1 MTQPAQGV
9 SGVLAQDIRWRR
21 PPSGSLI
28 AAVGAAVT
36 LVSLFLPWYALRLQ
50 ITDYRS
56 LSAVAMIHIN
66 GGRLLCDPPGPECH
80 ETLSVGALVAGVL
93 GWRSLIAVGAAG
105 ILLSVG
111 PPAIQAGSASKRL

>member
-9 SGVLAQDIRWRR
+9 SGVLAEDIRWRR

-66 GGRLLCDPPGPECH
+66 GGPPPCDPPGPDRH
-80 ETLSVGALVAGVL
+80 ENFSRGAPRGGVRALPSLARLSAPLAT
-93 GWRSLIAVGAAG
+93 RSY
-105 ILLSVG
+105 
-111 PPAIQAGSASKRL
+111 